1 MAVFGW
7 IALILFALFG
17 LGVLGLLIT
26 PWVASEIGALTYKIK
41 KAIEDKKD
49 DANKKSEARRKRDE
63 IARQKENE
71 LADKKLEVKLKK
83 ITKQIQVYEKR
94 IKLAEELKQSAEQT
108 KKELSSKSTTEEVID
123 VEAEIAKQI
132 VAEPVRKIKTTTS
145 VVPEAAVEVTD
156 AE

>member
-26 PWVASEIGALTYKIK
+26 PWVASEIRTLAYKIK

-49 DANKKSEARRKRDE
+49 DVNKRSEARRHRDE
-63 IARQKENE
+63 IRRQKENE
-71 LADKKLEVKLKK
+71 LADRKLEVKLKK
-83 ITKQIQVYEKR
+83 VTKQIEIYEKR

-108 KKELSSKSTTEEVID
+108 KKELSARSTEEVID

-132 VAEPVRKIKTTTS
+132 VVEPVRKIKTTTS

>member
-7 IALILFALFG
+7 IALILFAVFG

-49 DANKKSEARRKRDE
+49 DADKKSEARRHRDE
-63 IARQKENE
+63 VRRQKENE
-71 LADKKLEVKLKK
+71 LADRKLEVKLKK
-83 ITKQIQVYEKR
+83 VSKQIEIYEKR

-108 KKELSSKSTTEEVID
+108 KKELSARSTEEVID